1 LEFGRV
7 IIKYIKMSK
16 KDISYNEAIAEIQ
29 QILQEIESEKIDVDS
44 LSVKVKKATELIA
57 LCKQKLK
64 IADEEIENLM
74 KSIEK

>member
-1 LEFGRV
+1 
-7 IIKYIKMSK
+7 MSK